1 MKKYQ
6 KPKFEV
12 ADVFNQYGDNYL
24 QSNPLPLDHLKVF
37 YSLKACRTAVL
48 GGHLNKCSSCEFTS
62 NSYNSCKNRHCPKCQ
77 GMNQLKWIEDRN
89 KDLLPVKYFH
99 LVFTIPS
106 ELNHLCLTNRKVL
119 YNILFKASSQTI
131 KMLCKDEKHLGANP
145 AILSVLHTW
154 GQKLTEHPHIHMIV
168 SAGGKTDDNKWKHSR
183 KKFFIPVKVMS
194 KVFRA
199 KFLCGL
205 KDALKDGEIIFVGKS
220 KFLEGKNNFQKL
232 INQMFK
238 KAWVVYAKKPFKGAG
253 GVLKYLGKY
262 THRIAISNHRILSVK
277 NGMVRF
283 LYKDYQDNSKQK
295 HLTMNASEFIR
306 RFLLHVLPSGFF
318 KIRHYGIIASRV
330 KKENL
335 KVLRKNLKA
344 TSPIEIP
351 PENWQE
357 KLLRLTGFNVLN
369 CPKCKKH
376 TFESISPIKGAL
388 T

>member
-24 QSNPLPLDHLKVF
+24 KSFSLPLDHLKVF
-37 YSLKACRTAVL
+37 HSLKACRTSVL
-48 GGHLNKCSSCEFTS
+48 GGHLNKCSSCEFTA

-77 GMNQLKWIEDRN
+77 GMNQLKWVEDRN
-89 KDLLPVKYFH
+89 TDLLPVKYFH
-99 LVFTIPS
+99 LVFTIPC

-119 YNILFKASSQTI
+119 YTILFKASSETI
-131 KMLCKDEKHLGANP
+131 KMLCKDDKHLGASP

-199 KFLCGL
+199 KFLCKL
-205 KDALKDGEIIFVGKS
+205 KEAVKADKVIFVGKS
-220 KFLEGKNNFQKL
+220 KFLEQKINFQKL
-232 INQMFK
+232 INLMFK

-277 NGMVRF
+277 NGLVSF
-283 LYKDYQDNSKQK
+283 LYKDYQDSSKQK
-295 HLTMNASEFIR
+295 NLTLNASEFIR
-306 RFLLHVLPSGFF
+306 RFLLHLLPTGFF
-318 KIRHYGIIASRV
+318 KIRHYGIIASRI

-335 KVLRKNLKA
+335 KVLRKDLKA
-344 TSPIEIP
+344 VDPIKIP
-351 PENWQE
+351 TENWQE
-357 KLLRLTGFNVLN
+357 KLLRLTGFDVRE

-376 TFESISPIKGAL
+376 TFESISSIKGAL